1 MTAWLGQREIGLPCV
16 LARTAPGGFTV
27 RGQVGRRNAVAHC
40 IRKYHNMRPPFG
52 TQYQTAL
59 SDMPERLGKY
69 GVQLDITYHLV
80 MMSGKQQVLLYF
92 CFSDS

>member
-1 MTAWLGQREIGLPCV
+1 
-16 LARTAPGGFTV
+16 
-27 RGQVGRRNAVAHC
+27 
-40 IRKYHNMRPPFG
+40 MRPPFG